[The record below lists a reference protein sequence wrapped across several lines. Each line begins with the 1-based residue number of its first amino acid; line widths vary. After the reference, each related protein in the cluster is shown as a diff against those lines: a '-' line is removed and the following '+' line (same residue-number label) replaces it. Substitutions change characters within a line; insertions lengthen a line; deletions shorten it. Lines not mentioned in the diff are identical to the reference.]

1 MPNRTSRAARAAP
14 AGGGKSQASKKG
26 SRKERQGREKSRAPA
41 VGRAKPKPGSKT
53 AGSKKCADTGRA
65 AARAVAT
72 SDSSQYDYYSCYSS
86 EDERPAVGG
95 AAAEPPSYADTDAA
109 RSMCARGLKRLAP
122 GHFARSRTPP
132 PLDIAEEG
140 SASGAP
146 VQLTP
151 AVGGRSVSVGGA
163 AAPVEVTPAVGGK
176 TSASDSE
183 DDPNTPWR
191 RHRLRPPCRSRSRD
205 DSRSPH
211 RRPILILR
219 PAPLPAPP
227 PAPPPAPLAVGSPA
241 PPPPPPWCHPPPAPE
256 TKSLFN
262 FPGGFLFG
270 INYPL
275 DTEGPLVCGRYIAA
289 RKELQR
295 TGSPFLYTWLPEVFR
310 AGGRPRPCK
319 GVWGWRDGRVHSVMG
334 LVQLHEGEYRR
345 WHPNWWHPNVSGWGT
360 SAFVDEDWKKILQPD
375 LAGQLGA
382 DHPLLSHHQLQ
393 LSPITSSPGSDLQS
407 ARQMAMSGSESGS
420 TIVRRSAGQP
430 LAAEYEARNVF
441 ITNLPEVL
449 LLHLHT
455 RTAALVYEE
464 WLQCEVIIGKRPR
477 RGHA

>member
-109 RSMCARGLKRLAP
+109 RSMSARGLKRLAP
-122 GHFARSRTPP
+122 GLFARS
-132 PLDIAEEG
+132 
-140 SASGAP
+140 
-146 VQLTP
+146 P
-151 AVGGRSVSVGGA
+151 ADGGR
-163 AAPVEVTPAVGGK
+163 

-183 DDPNTPWR
+183 DSSDDPNAPWR
-191 RHRLRPPCRSRSRD
+191 RHRLRPRCRSHSVDDSR
-205 DSRSPH
+205 SRSPH
-211 RRPILILR
+211 RRRTKVILR
-219 PAPLPAPP
+219 PAPPLPAPP
-227 PAPPPAPLAVGSPA
+227 PAPPPAPLAVGSPALPA

-262 FPGGFLFG
+262 FPGVFLFG

-275 DTEGPLVCGRYIAA
+275 VIEGPLVCGRWIDAK
-289 RKELQR
+289 KELQR
-295 TGSPFLYTWLPEVFR
+295 SGSPLLYTPLPEVFH

-319 GVWGWRDGRVHSVMG
+319 TGKVWGWSPNGWSWRDGRVHSVIG
-334 LVQLHEGEYRR
+334 LVLKHEGEYRR
-345 WHPNWWHPNVSGWGT
+345 WHRNWGPRGTSEGT
-360 SAFVDEDWKKILQPD
+360 SAFEDEDWFDEDWQKILQP
-375 LAGQLGA
+375 AVGGGLGA
-382 DHPLLSHHQLQ
+382 DHFLLTHHQLQ
-393 LSPITSSPGSDLQS
+393 LIPMTSSRGSDLQS

-464 WLQCEVIIGKRPR
+464 WLHREVIIGKRPR
-477 RGHA
+477 RGQSRRHA